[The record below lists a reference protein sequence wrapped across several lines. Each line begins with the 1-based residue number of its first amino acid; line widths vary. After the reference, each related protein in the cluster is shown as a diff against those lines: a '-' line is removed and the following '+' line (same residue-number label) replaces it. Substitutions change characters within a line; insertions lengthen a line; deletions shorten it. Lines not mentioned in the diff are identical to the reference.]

1 MSVRLAAEI
10 WGLVRD
16 ALPYDDREQL
26 AEGLV
31 GILVDQGF
39 DLDDISYEFTGDVE
53 VEDAIKYYTDDVD
66 GIEEDYED
74 RVEEDED
81 W

>member
-1 MSVRLAAEI
+1 MSVQLAAEI

-16 ALPYDDREQL
+16 ALPYDDREQI

-31 GILVDQGF
+31 GILVDNGF

-53 VEDAIKYYTDDVD
+53 IEDAIKYYADDVEA
-66 GIEEDYED
+66 EEEYED
-74 RVEEDED
+74 SSEEDED

>member
-1 MSVRLAAEI
+1 MSVQLAAEI

-39 DLDDISYEFTGDVE
+39 DLDDICYEFTGDVE
-53 VEDAIKYYTDDVD
+53 VEEAIKYYTDDVD
-66 GIEEDYED
+66 AEEEYED
-74 RVEEDED
+74 RDGEDED